1 MNQVILTMGHKN
13 YLFIVI
19 ITFLSI
25 NSFSEVIYEK
35 QNLIITNIDIS
46 KFINLYQNYYG
57 IEIDYNNALK
67 DLVLINNVINHL
79 DKNNKEFLNKI
90 DEVIFTLY
98 NINSLNDA
106 NVINFYRF
114 IKIRDEFIINYFK
127 NNLVNNEI
135 ENIFEKLEN
144 LNLPLST
151 NDCLL
156 IDKIVDLK
164 DNIEFIDN
172 FLFNLKNN
180 LREFEVTIDK
190 SKYKVC
196 IDENNFRD
204 IENLIINYI
213 RTQTDNDFRDFVYDK
228 TKN

>member
-180 LREFEVTIDK
+180 LREFEVTIERN
-190 SKYKVC
+190 KYKVC

>member
-1 MNQVILTMGHKN
+1 MGHKN